1 MNNRYRPAAIL
12 VFLAAVAAAAAA
24 QTAEEKRASGVPA
37 RGDHVMGF
45 DHAKTT
51 HHFRLT
57 PSGGRIEAEANDS
70 ADTDSRDQIRQ
81 HFTHIAKMF
90 SDGDFDAPMLIHEK
104 VPPGVPVLKE
114 LKSSIRYTFEPT
126 ERGGSIVISTKNAR
140 AREAIH
146 EFLRFQID
154 DHKTGDST
162 AIEKKPIRKLS

>member
-1 MNNRYRPAAIL
+1 VKNLPALSAALIL
-12 VFLAAVAAAAAA
+12 LAATAATA
-24 QTAEEKRASGVPA
+24 QVSEEKRAAGVPE

-57 PSGGRIEAEANDS
+57 PSGGRIEAEANDP
-70 ADTDSRDQIRQ
+70 ADTESRDQIRT

-90 SDGDFDAPMLIHEK
+90 SEGDFEAPMLIHEK

-114 LKSSIRYTFEPT
+114 SLSRVRYDFEPT
-126 ERGGSIVISTKNAR
+126 ERGGHIVISTKNAR
-140 AREAIH
+140 ALAAIH

-154 DHKTGDST
+154 DHKTGDSKK
-162 AIEKKPIRKLS
+162 IVPEKSTSP